1 MLSDYEMIILR
12 PSNRIKRSFNLTLLL
27 ASVEFLLLF
36 AFLLIMEFSAAV
48 FDDNTTN
55 TIRPIYFLAYPFF
68 IVFYKIIWAGYP
80 STMIFV
86 YALNLWKAD
95 DRISIFQSTMSNITG
110 CAVFFSGY
118 FYFFDNGNFNL
129 ILDINAAE
137 PRRMV
142 RFFFAIIVSSV
153 IAPILISLIN
163 AHVIEQWLN
172 RLKRALSI
180 VVLLVF
186 VEVILL
192 TIISVGLEIT
202 HIALYGIEQSSFSDN
217 GQWWA
222 IGLLVLSFAAVF
234 YGIALQNYTIVT
246 LLIIV
251 QDFTAANNRK
261 ISFFR
266 LLTASAGGY
275 ILLIGLIALEM
286 GGLPYP
292 LSFEFLPTWVL
303 NFLYTIGITVILAPI
318 VLFSLSFRIKWL
330 DRLLRGYQ

>member
-12 PSNRIKRSFNLTLLL
+12 PSNRIKQSFNFILLL
-27 ASVEFLLLF
+27 ASVEFSLLF
-36 AFLLIMEFSAAV
+36 AFLLVMEFGAAV

-55 TIRPIYFLAYPFF
+55 IIRPIYFLAYPFF

-80 STMIFV
+80 STMVFV
-86 YALNLWKAD
+86 YALNLWKTS
-95 DRISIFQSTMSNITG
+95 DRISIFQSTISSITG

-118 FYFFDNGNFNL
+118 FYFFDNCNFNL

-142 RFFFAIIVSSV
+142 RFFFAMIVSSV
-153 IAPILISLIN
+153 IAPILISLVS
-163 AHVIEQWLN
+163 AHAIEQWLN

-186 VEVILL
+186 IEVILL

-202 HIALYGIEQSSFSDN
+202 HIVLYGIEQSSSGDN

-234 YGIALQNYTIVT
+234 YGITLQNYTIVT
-246 LLIIV
+246 LLIIA
-251 QDFTAANNRK
+251 QDFTAASNRK
-261 ISFFR
+261 VSFFR
-266 LLTASAGGY
+266 LLTASVGGY
-275 ILLIGLIALEM
+275 VLLIGLIALEI

-318 VLFSLSFRIKWL
+318 ALFSLSFRIKWL